1 VRYKTAIPK
10 QTLHEKEVI
19 NLKDGGRR
27 KEGVS
32 HFWQK
37 TRSTALGDAP
47 FSVHIRKLIYHNG

>member
-1 VRYKTAIPK
+1 VIPK

-27 KEGVS
+27 KEGVP
-32 HFWQK
+32 HFWRK